1 MKWSF
6 RLVTIAGTELRVH
19 VTFLLLLLWVVISFS
34 AGGKPDLALG
44 ALVFICA
51 LFLCVILHEFGHVFA
66 ARRYGIRTPDIT
78 LLPIGGVARL
88 ERMPR
93 KPEQELVVAL
103 AGPLVNVAIALILFL
118 ILRVV
123 PNLDL
128 TFQLTSPRGLAVSLM
143 AVNIWLVLFN
153 LIPAFPMDGGRV
165 FRALLATK
173 LGYARAT
180 DIAATVGQGIALV
193 GGVFAFTHSHLIL
206 LLVAVFIFIAAGQEA
221 SFTRYR
227 ESTRGLP
234 ASAAMVTRFRSLE
247 RSSTLQDAILLLL
260 SGFQH
265 DFPVVDGEG
274 HVIGILTR
282 TDLISALSEHGK
294 THPVSAVMREAPP
307 PVEAHTCL
315 SDALDQLSAAQV
327 GTIPVIDDATGRLV
341 GILTSENTGELLMV
355 RSALSRQGDTALPPG
370 SSESCTPGKA

>member
-6 RLVTIAGTELRVH
+6 RLATIAGTELRVH
-19 VTFLLLLLWVVISFS
+19 VTFLLLLLWVVISFG
-34 AGGKPDLALG
+34 AGGNLALAFG
-44 ALVFICA
+44 ALIFICS
-51 LFLCVILHEFGHVFA
+51 LFLCVVLHEFGHVFA

-78 LLPIGGVARL
+78 LFPIGGVARL

-103 AGPLVNVAIALILFL
+103 AGPLVNVVIALVLFL
-118 ILRVV
+118 ILRRV
-123 PNLDL
+123 PTLDL
-128 TFQLTSPRGLAVSLM
+128 EFQLTSPRGFAMSLM

-193 GGVFAFTHSHLIL
+193 GGVFAFTHHHLIL

-234 ASAAMVTRFRSLE
+234 ASAAMVTRFRSLK
-247 RSSTLQDAILLLL
+247 RSSTLQDAIELLL

-265 DFPVVDGEG
+265 DFPVVDDAGR
-274 HVIGILTR
+274 VIGILTR

-294 THPVSAVMREAPP
+294 THPVSSVMREAPP
-307 PVEAHTCL
+307 PVETHTCL

-327 GTIPVIDDATGRLV
+327 GTIPVIDETSGQLV
-341 GILTSENTGELLMV
+341 GILTAENTGELLMV
-355 RSALSRQGDTALPPG
+355 RKALSHQGDPALPTA
-370 SSESCTPGKA
+370 SSESCTPGQA